1 MDVKTFSVNQ
11 QDLANDFIINFIIGE
26 ASDGR
31 ANGCSLGNCRRQYVL
46 VQVTTDSDKLIGEA
60 SDGRANGCS
69 LGNRRRRYVLVQV
82 TTDSDK
88 LCKYL
93 CIDTYV
99 AK

>member
-1 MDVKTFSVNQ
+1 MDVKTLSVHQ
-11 QDLANDFIINFIIGE
+11 QDLVNDFILNII
-26 ASDGR
+26 
-31 ANGCSLGNCRRQYVL
+31 
-46 VQVTTDSDKLIGEA
+46 IGEA

-93 CIDTYV
+93 CIDTYI